1 MTLYSSRDEISEQYR
16 WDLTS
21 IFETDEAFLAA
32 LEKAKKYP
40 EKYLAFKGRISQAPE
55 TLLEYLQ
62 FDDEVSIELSKLINY
77 ANRKADED
85 TRTSLYQDY
94 SSQVMS
100 LYVSI
105 SSACSWFASELLSLS
120 ETRMDDFYQQCPD
133 LELYRRALDVI
144 FRRRAHVLS
153 PAEEQLLASAGDMAS
168 QPEKVFSLLNDADLT
183 FENAL
188 DSKGDAHQVTHG
200 SYVPLM
206 MSTDKT
212 LRENAYHSLYA
223 TYKQFR
229 NTFAATLGAQNK
241 QLKFY
246 SDARKYPSMLAS
258 ALDGNEVPTEVYTNL
273 IEAVHENFAALHKYV
288 ALRKELLEVEELRF
302 SDLYVP
308 IVDDIDLTFTY
319 EEACEI
325 ILEALKPLGEDY
337 LSLVR
342 KGLSERWVDVY
353 ETPGKRSGAYSAGGF
368 GMHPVIL
375 MNFQGKLDDVFT
387 LIHEMG
393 HSIHT
398 YLSCEN
404 QPSCYSDYVIFV
416 AEVASTCNEA
426 LLTHYFLE
434 HAKNERERA
443 YFLNHFL
450 EQFRATLYRQ
460 TMFAEFELKVSK
472 LTAQGAGITAD
483 ALCEIY
489 RKLNEDYFGSSIVVD
504 DEIALEWARIP
515 HFYYCFYVYQYATGF
530 AAAIALSQRI
540 LEGGTQ
546 ERDDYLNFLKGG
558 SSKPPIELLRGA
570 GVDMMSTLPITKAL
584 AQFDEMID
592 EMADVCHALKQ
603 EKGAMSSDAA
613 ARSEGGT
620 ASDDAGSQ
628 PVVGASL
635 QVDAM
640 PSDAASQPTA
650 DASLQVDAMPIDAA
664 SQPVPDASTNHFTN
678 FTVEEL
684 GASLAKMEGIFVLA
698 TTNEDGSPDAA
709 IFVPRLLDKTHL
721 IMFLAPNRTRQNL
734 ERTGQAW
741 GVYEVTHADAT
752 EKQQRY
758 AGARMKLSLVKPEGE
773 TAEEF
778 AQATAHFS
786 SVNPAALVLRIEQLI
801 ALG

>member
-85 TRTSLYQDY
+85 TRASLYQDY

-120 ETRMDDFYQQCPD
+120 ETCMDDFYQQCPD

-144 FRRRAHVLS
+144 FRRRTHVLS

-183 FENAL
+183 FEDAL

-460 TMFAEFELKVSK
+460 TMFAEFELKVSE

-540 LEGGTQ
+540 LESGTQ

-603 EKGAMSSDAA
+603 EKGAVSS
-613 ARSEGGT
+613 
-620 ASDDAGSQ
+620 DAGSQ
-628 PVVGASL
+628 PAVGTSL
-635 QVDAM
+635 QA
-640 PSDAASQPTA
+640 DAASNGARP
-650 DASLQVDAMPIDAA
+650 
-664 SQPVPDASTNHFTN
+664 QPVPDASTNHFTN

-709 IFVPRLLDKTHL
+709 IFVPRLLDETHL

-734 ERTGQAW
+734 ERTSQAW

-778 AQATAHFS
+778 AQATADFP

>member
-1 MTLYSSRDEISEQYR
+1 
-16 WDLTS
+16 
-21 IFETDEAFLAA
+21 
-32 LEKAKKYP
+32 
-40 EKYLAFKGRISQAPE
+40 
-55 TLLEYLQ
+55 
-62 FDDEVSIELSKLINY
+62 
-77 ANRKADED
+77 
-85 TRTSLYQDY
+85 
-94 SSQVMS
+94 
-100 LYVSI
+100 
-105 SSACSWFASELLSLS
+105 
-120 ETRMDDFYQQCPD
+120 
-133 LELYRRALDVI
+133 
-144 FRRRAHVLS
+144 
-153 PAEEQLLASAGDMAS
+153 
-168 QPEKVFSLLNDADLT
+168 
-183 FENAL
+183 
-188 DSKGDAHQVTHG
+188 
-200 SYVPLM
+200 
-206 MSTDKT
+206 
-212 LRENAYHSLYA
+212 
-223 TYKQFR
+223 
-229 NTFAATLGAQNK
+229 
-241 QLKFY
+241 
-246 SDARKYPSMLAS
+246 MLAS

-308 IVDDIDLTFTY
+308 IVNDIDLTFTY

-434 HAKNERERA
+434 HTKNERERA

-460 TMFAEFELKVSK
+460 TMFAEFELKVSE
-472 LTAQGAGITAD
+472 LTAQEAGITAD

-489 RKLNEDYFGSSIVVD
+489 RKLNEDYFGNSIVVD

-570 GVDMMSTLPITKAL
+570 GVDMMNTLPITKAL

-603 EKGAMSSDAA
+603 EKGAVSSDAA
-613 ARSEGGT
+613 ARSEGD
-620 ASDDAGSQ
+620 ASSDGATSQ
-628 PVVGASL
+628 PAAGTVS
-635 QVDAM
+635 
-640 PSDAASQPTA
+640 SDTAFQPTA
-650 DASLQVDAMPIDAA
+650 DASLQVDAMPSDAA

-778 AQATAHFS
+778 AQATAHFP